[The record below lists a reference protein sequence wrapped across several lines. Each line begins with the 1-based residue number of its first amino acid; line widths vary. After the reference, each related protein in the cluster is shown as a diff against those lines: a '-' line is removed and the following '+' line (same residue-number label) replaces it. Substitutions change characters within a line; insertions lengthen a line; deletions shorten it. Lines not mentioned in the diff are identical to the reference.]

1 MSMAPRAVGQKES
14 SRLGGGFREFLA
26 EGLAGNT
33 EDLGRLALV
42 AVDLAEDLD
51 DVGPLHGF
59 QRPGLARDLLGQRP
73 VGRARER
80 HGELI
85 GLDRVAGAEDHESLD
100 EVLELA
106 YVAGPA

>member
-42 AVDLAEDLD
+42 AIDLAEDLQ

-59 QRPGLARDLLGQRP
+59 QGSGLARDLLGQRT

-80 HGELI
+80 HWGVG
-85 GLDRVAGAEDHESLD
+85 GLARVPRAVDQESP
-100 EVLELA
+100 
-106 YVAGPA
+106 GW